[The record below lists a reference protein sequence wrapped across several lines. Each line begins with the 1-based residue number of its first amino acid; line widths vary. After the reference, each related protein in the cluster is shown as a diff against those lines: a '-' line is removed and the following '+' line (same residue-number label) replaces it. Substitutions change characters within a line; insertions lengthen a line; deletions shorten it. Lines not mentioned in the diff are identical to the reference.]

1 MRVVLKLSKFCRNFV
16 RLKGKW
22 IIVREQFPISFT
34 QTRNISWRML
44 HFRIQAARN
53 QWKREKIKQKKR
65 PNLKT
70 QCGHICWRTYYSRLQ
85 HACLTRKSSYVHA
98 HTLREQI
105 LCFFYLPVN
114 LACSD
119 LDKVILWKKFQKR
132 KEFIVEMTLKVS
144 AYRSYVSLC
153 GCFFFFYNFFFFLQ
167 FLLFLVKE
175 IPKVRTS

>member
-1 MRVVLKLSKFCRNFV
+1 
-16 RLKGKW
+16 
-22 IIVREQFPISFT
+22 
-34 QTRNISWRML
+34 
-44 HFRIQAARN
+44 
-53 QWKREKIKQKKR
+53 
-65 PNLKT
+65 
-70 QCGHICWRTYYSRLQ
+70 
-85 HACLTRKSSYVHA
+85 VHA